1 MLKAMAQALNKRPS
15 FRTTVLPL
23 AISLVAQVAA
33 LIVPMNAQAAGNSF
47 AIATR
52 YGEIVCT
59 SQLAE
64 DRKGLDVRCVAKNG
78 QMVSAYR
85 QAPDGSITVLLE
97 EGKAG
102 QAVTKAIL
110 NSQGK
115 G

>member
-1 MLKAMAQALNKRPS
+1 MLKAMAKALNKRPS

-23 AISLVAQVAA
+23 AISLVAQVA
-33 LIVPMNAQAAGNSF
+33 LIVPTSAQAAGNTF

-85 QAPDGSITVLLE
+85 QALDGTITVLLE

>member
-23 AISLVAQVAA
+23 AISLVAQVEA

-64 DRKGLDVRCVAKNG
+64 DRKGLDVTCVAKNG
-78 QMVSAYR
+78 QVVSAYR
-85 QAPDGSITVLLE
+85 QAPNGTITVLLE

-110 NSQGK
+110 DSQGK

>member
-1 MLKAMAQALNKRPS
+1 MLKAMAKALNKRPS

-23 AISLVAQVAA
+23 AISVAA
-33 LIVPMNAQAAGNSF
+33 LIVPTSAQAAGNTF

-85 QAPDGSITVLLE
+85 QALDGTITVLLE